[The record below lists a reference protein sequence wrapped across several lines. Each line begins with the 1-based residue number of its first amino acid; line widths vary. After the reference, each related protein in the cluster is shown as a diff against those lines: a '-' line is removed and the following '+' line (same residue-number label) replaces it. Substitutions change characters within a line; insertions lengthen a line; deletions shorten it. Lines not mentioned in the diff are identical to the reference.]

1 MDLATVWRRMKLF
14 KGVPVLCVGLAVGWY
29 VDRQTDLS
37 MTRFRGKSKLYGRE
51 YAPDEKPPWP

>member
-1 MDLATVWRRMKLF
+1 MDLATVWRRMKLL

-37 MTRFRGKSKLYGRE
+37 MTRFRARE
-51 YAPDEKPPWP
+51 FFRV